1 MNAILLFTL
10 FEFSPWIDHTK
21 MAISSLAVIFN
32 QKLELSANQKGL
44 HSKICTNEIWES
56 LKMIWHISKNRPPA
70 MSILLSWIEIDMTSF
85 YVFGKNMWKIIWK
98 IENGQCHA
106 YSMMLMQR
114 TEFILN
120 NNFKK
125 LVTSFIQKTL
135 HNQIL
140 LSYIWTTINITHQ
153 VNDGL
158 QKW

>member
-1 MNAILLFTL
+1 
-10 FEFSPWIDHTK
+10 
-21 MAISSLAVIFN
+21 
-32 QKLELSANQKGL
+32 
-44 HSKICTNEIWES
+44 
-56 LKMIWHISKNRPPA
+56 

-85 YVFGKNMWKIIWK
+85 YLFGENMWKIILK

-106 YSMMLMQR
+106 YWMMLMQR